1 MSADPHDPAQRL
13 ALSRERLRRALHGGG
28 DGPTVADPP
37 SGDDPDHA
45 DEHADASLALAA
57 LRVWWAKH
65 PWRATA
71 VLASDMLTLLLAP
84 QARRHP
90 LRLIA
95 VAGGTG
101 ALLAVARPWRALGRP
116 GWLAL
121 WPMLQVA
128 VKAAMAPPD
137 RQ

>member
-1 MSADPHDPAQRL
+1 MSVHPHDPAQRL
-13 ALSRERLRRALHGGG
+13 ALSRERLRRALHGGAE
-28 DGPTVADPP
+28 GPAAPDPVAP
-37 SGDDPDHA
+37 GDDHQ
-45 DEHADASLALAA
+45 DASLALAA
-57 LRVWWAKH
+57 LRVWWAQH
-65 PWRATA
+65 PWRTTA

-121 WPMLQVA
+121 WPLLQMA
-128 VKAAMAPPD
+128 VKAAMVPPD
-137 RQ
+137 RP

>member
-1 MSADPHDPAQRL
+1 MSADPHDPALRL
-13 ALSRERLRRALHGGG
+13 AQSRERLRRALHGAVEAPAAAQAP
-28 DGPTVADPP
+28 DH
-37 SGDDPDHA
+37 GDDGQ
-45 DEHADASLALAA
+45 DASLALAA
-57 LRVWWAKH
+57 LRIWWARH
-65 PWRATA
+65 PWRTSAL
-71 VLASDMLTLLLAP
+71 LAADMLTLLLAP

-121 WPMLQVA
+121 WPLLQVA
-128 VKAAMAPPD
+128 VKAAMLPAE
-137 RQ
+137 RR